1 MSPVAPPRDR
11 ASSIL
16 FTRVGLRKNSK
27 ATYSPL
33 GLRKNFMLQCT
44 GFTLGSLQFSER
56 VLWESF
62 NTSYFEASPRPKVP
76 GGSYTSGLIRCL
88 AARKPFCPADRSP
101 PMSTYHTAARAWARW
116 TIDAESMRGSEAPTP
131 SRRCR
136 RSWTIGDR
144 FSRSAENRIGRPPR
158 RYGCRA
164 ELKKK
169 VACRVSLVRCSL
181 YVGEGASA
189 HDSLGWRWP
198 FTVRCVCSAMR
209 LFTVPSVCSAMRL
222 FLSRSLTG

>member
-1 MSPVAPPRDR
+1 MSPVARTTAGPSRGELHLGTDSMLSGPEATLSPPIPHPRCTSGLIRCLPGRGSHSSTAITSPPMSPVAPPRDR

-88 AARKPFCPADRSP
+88 AARKPLIDRH
-101 PMSTYHTAARAWARW
+101 YL
-116 TIDAESMRGSEAPTP
+116 TP
-131 SRRCR
+131 DVLR
-136 RSWTIGDR
+136 D
-144 FSRSAENRIGRPPR
+144 
-158 RYGCRA
+158 
-164 ELKKK
+164 
-169 VACRVSLVRCSL
+169 
-181 YVGEGASA
+181 
-189 HDSLGWRWP
+189 
-198 FTVRCVCSAMR
+198 
-209 LFTVPSVCSAMRL
+209 
-222 FLSRSLTG
+222 